1 MPLALKRV
9 RACSNLSDFQLILSG
24 RRRRDGVGSEGRLD
38 SSTPSRVSGRASR
51 IIRANSPRR
60 VAVELAQL
68 VNPVERA
75 KGFLE
80 LLQSLDADQFLDVVA
95 EFALSLLAP
104 QRLQGKP
111 TLAALLPVKL

>member
-1 MPLALKRV
+1 M
-9 RACSNLSDFQLILSG
+9 
-24 RRRRDGVGSEGRLD
+24 GSEGRLD
-38 SSTPSRVSGRASR
+38 SSTPSRASGQASR
-51 IIRANSPRR
+51 ITRANSPWR
-60 VAVELAQL
+60 VVVELTQL
-68 VNPVERA
+68 VDPVERA

-80 LLQSLDADQFLDVVA
+80 PLESLNADQFLDVVA